1 MNEHEAQDKR
11 LDEMLDAALAEYG
24 AVEPL
29 RGLEERVLGRLRG
42 AEARRP
48 WWIWGA
54 VATAVVAVA
63 IAALLLER
71 PAQRSAPPVV
81 EKQPAVTAPQAAQPT
96 APVAPQPTV
105 ARAPVRH
112 AAGDAQLAR
121 APQLGISIPALPKR
135 DVFPTPGP
143 PTSEELL
150 LARYLRVT
158 PREEV
163 LAQINRSPLEFH
175 EDPQAAPSTSTSPQK
190 SEGTK

>member
-1 MNEHEAQDKR
+1 MNEHEARDKR

-29 RGLEERVLGRLRG
+29 HGLEERVLGRLRG
-42 AEARRP
+42 AEAQRR

-54 VATAVVAVA
+54 VATAVAAVT
-63 IAALLLER
+63 IAAVLLGR
-71 PAQRSAPPVV
+71 PAERSAPAVV
-81 EKQPAVTAPQAAQPT
+81 AKQPAVTAPKPAQPG

-105 ARAPVRH
+105 ARAPARH
-112 AAGDAQLAR
+112 AAVDAQMAR
-121 APQLGISIPALPKR
+121 APQLGTPALPKR

-150 LARYLRVT
+150 LARYVRVT
-158 PREEV
+158 PRDIV
-163 LAQINRSPLEFH
+163 LAEINRQPLGLPK
-175 EDPQAAPSTSTSPQK
+175 DPLSIPSAGTSPQK

>member
-1 MNEHEAQDKR
+1 
-11 LDEMLDAALAEYG
+11 
-24 AVEPL
+24 
-29 RGLEERVLGRLRG
+29 
-42 AEARRP
+42 
-48 WWIWGA
+48 
-54 VATAVVAVA
+54 
-63 IAALLLER
+63 
-71 PAQRSAPPVV
+71 
-81 EKQPAVTAPQAAQPT
+81 
-96 APVAPQPTV
+96 
-105 ARAPVRH
+105 VRH
-112 AAGDAQLAR
+112 AAVAAQMVP
-121 APQLGISIPALPKR
+121 APRPGVSTPALPKR

>member
-1 MNEHEAQDKR
+1 MNEHEAREKR

-42 AEARRP
+42 AETRRR

-54 VATAVVAVA
+54 VATAAVAVTIGA
-63 IAALLLER
+63 VLLGR
-71 PAQRSAPPVV
+71 PAERSAPAVV
-81 EKQPAVTAPQAAQPT
+81 EKQPAVTAPKPAQPS

-105 ARAPVRH
+105 ARAPARH
-112 AAGDAQLAR
+112 AAVAAQMAR
-121 APQLGISIPALPKR
+121 APQFGVSTPALPKR

-150 LARYLRVT
+150 LAHYLRVT

-163 LAQINRSPLEFH
+163 LAQINRPALEFH
-175 EDPQAAPSTSTSPQK
+175 EDPQAAPSTSPQK
-190 SEGTK
+190 SDGTK